1 MSRVRPGASFAG
13 TRPPRPRSAACL
25 PHTSSVVAWEERDSH
40 APFDRVLLTNDD
52 GIDAPGLA
60 VLEQVAAELAREVWI
75 VAPAHDQSGTSHSIS
90 LHSPLRVA
98 RLGDRRFAVVGTPG
112 DCTVLAARHLMRED
126 PPDLVLSGINRGANL
141 GIETVF
147 SGTVGAA
154 MTAMLLG
161 LPAIALSQAFSDRGA
176 VPWDTA
182 RAHAPT
188 VIARLWPV
196 ISAAPACL
204 NVNFPDV
211 PAERAGPLTLTR
223 QGVGLV
229 QSIEVNSRTDLRGG
243 EYHWLN
249 LRRGP
254 RDNPPDAESV
264 VVAAGRITVT
274 PLRFERTDEAGF
286 VALSQM
292 LGGAGAGAASASD
305 DEG

>member
-1 MSRVRPGASFAG
+1 M
-13 TRPPRPRSAACL
+13 
-25 PHTSSVVAWEERDSH
+25 ERLE
-40 APFDRVLLTNDD
+40 RVLLTNDD

-112 DCTVLAARHLMRED
+112 DCAVLAVRHLMRES
-126 PPDLVLSGINRGANL
+126 PPDLVLSGVNRGANL

-161 LPAIALSQAFSDRGA
+161 LPAIALSQAFGDRDA

-182 RAHAPT
+182 RAHAPA
-188 VIARLWPV
+188 VIGRLWPA
-196 ISAAPACL
+196 IAGTPACL
-204 NVNFPDV
+204 NVNFPDL
-211 PAERAGPLTLTR
+211 PAGRAGPLTPTR

-229 QSIEVNSRTDLRGG
+229 QGIEVTSRTDLRGG

-249 LRRGP
+249 FRRGP
-254 RDNPPDAESV
+254 CDNPPDAESV
-264 VVAAGRITVT
+264 LVGAGRITVT

-286 VALSQM
+286 AALEQV
-292 LGGAGAGAASASD
+292 LGQADAGSASAS
-305 DEG
+305 GTVG

>member
-1 MSRVRPGASFAG
+1 MHRLG
-13 TRPPRPRSAACL
+13 
-25 PHTSSVVAWEERDSH
+25 
-40 APFDRVLLTNDD
+40 RVLLTNDD

-60 VLEQVAAELAREVWI
+60 VLEQVAAELAGEVWI

-98 RLGDRRFAVVGTPG
+98 RLGERRFSVIGTPG
-112 DCTVLAARHLMRED
+112 DCTVMAVRHLMRET

-161 LPAIALSQAFSDRGA
+161 LPAIALSQAFSDRNA

-182 RAHAPT
+182 RAHAPM
-188 VIARLWPV
+188 VIEKLWPV
-196 ISAAPACL
+196 ISGTPACL

-211 PAERAGPLTLTR
+211 PVERTGPLTLTR
-223 QGVGLV
+223 QGFGLV
-229 QSIEVNSRTDLRGG
+229 RGIEVTSRTDLRGG

-249 LRRGP
+249 FRRGP

-264 VVAAGRITVT
+264 QLGAGRITVT

-286 VALSQM
+286 AALTQV
-292 LGGAGAGAASASD
+292 LGQADAASASALD
-305 DEG
+305 IEE